1 LFDQLYFPASETAK
15 QFGATAAFVFGQP
28 NLTTCSF
35 TRPSSEYTI
44 YEPWGISIAAGAIFV
59 TSQIENRILIYSAK
73 NNPPTANEIPAVSVL
88 GQPNFTATAGGGVLD
103 GIANPFNSVYDPT
116 TLMLFTTDCG
126 GGNTGRVLRFTNLML
141 QPDASLANVL
151 NVSFAFQDRSPH
163 IMLSPKGK
171 TSFDWVVGVVVDS
184 FSFSFFRTKCR
195 GWKCEPNER

>member
-1 LFDQLYFPASETAK
+1 MFDQLYFPASETAK

-88 GQPNFTATAGGGVLD
+88 GQPNFTATGGGGVGILD

-126 GGNTGRVLRFTNLML
+126 GANTGRVLRFTNLMM

-171 TSFDWVVGVVVDS
+171 RRLRVSAVGVV
-184 FSFSFFRTKCR
+184 FNSFFPYKM
-195 GWKCEPNER
+195 